1 MPYKENLARAAAL
14 KAELDSLRPLTAEM
28 EQRIMQKFRLDWN
41 YHSSHIEGNQL
52 TYGETKALILF
63 GHTAQAKPLKDHLE
77 MTGHDEAIKQIEE
90 VIRQERPLTESII
103 RELHTLIL
111 KEPYERPAQT
121 AYGIPTVRRIAVG
134 EYKTSPNHV
143 LTRTGEMFYF
153 ASPEETAAKMA
164 ELMAWY
170 NENVTREGINAV
182 LFATEFHYRFI
193 RIHPFDDGNGRL
205 ARLLMNFILM
215 LKGYPPAIIKTE
227 DKDAYY
233 NALQQA
239 DSGNLDF
246 FFNYLCEQLIRSL
259 EIMIKGT
266 KGEDVDEDDDLDKKL
281 ALLKQ
286 KLDGVDKEKELKIK
300 YNRHSFFIET
310 HSGWTKN
317 LITSFVQIVQKYN
330 DFFLEF
336 SHTLSLKSTSEDL
349 TFTTETPKDVYD
361 RFALLIM
368 SSNNGIYNTSDE
380 LYLSCTFKKFKKAGI
395 NTFDCYFNLRVNIS
409 EVTYQIAMN
418 GWSSKLRLLHET
430 VPELEI
436 NKLIKKLGND
446 IYKEIEEKINKTT

>member
-90 VIRQERPLTESII
+90 VIRQERPLTESFI

-121 AYGIPTVRRIAVG
+121 ADGIPTVRRIAVG

-153 ASPEETAAKMA
+153 ASPEETPAKMA

-170 NENVTREGINAV
+170 NENVNKEDTNAV

-239 DSGNLDF
+239 DAENLDF

-259 EIMIKGT
+259 EIMIKGA

-286 KLDGVDKEKELKIK
+286 KLNGVDKEKEIKLK
-300 YNRHSFFIET
+300 YNRKTFLSLYDRWIKDIVKVFVET
-310 HSGWTKN
+310 
-317 LITSFVQIVQKYN
+317 VEKYN
-330 DFFLEF
+330 DFYLECNH
-336 SHTLSLKSTSEDL
+336 SINLSSNGQGIVFTNQSFENTSE
-349 TFTTETPKDVYD
+349 
-361 RFALLIM
+361 RFINMLGQ
-368 SSNNGIYNTSDE
+368 SSQGESNQRDE
-380 LYLSCTFKKFKKAGI
+380 LTLQCSYRKFRKGGV
-395 NTFDCYFNLRVNIS
+395 NTFDSYYTVRITFTEIA
-409 EVTYQIAMN
+409 YQIDMN
-418 GWSSKLRLLHET
+418 GWAATSVRLLHE
-430 VPELEI
+430 PFEEI
-436 NKLIKKLGND
+436 EKKNFARKLGND
-446 IYKEIEEKINKTT
+446 LLKQIEDNIAKLN

>member
-90 VIRQERPLTESII
+90 VIRQERPLTESFI

-121 AYGIPTVRRIAVG
+121 ADGIPTVRRIAVG

-170 NENVTREGINAV
+170 NENVNKEGINAV

-239 DSGNLDF
+239 DAGNLDF

-259 EIMIKGT
+259 EIMIKGA

-286 KLDGVDKEKELKIK
+286 KLDGVADDKEIRMAYNSDTIQYVYKSWLSKLLKGYVFTTQKFNEL
-300 YNRHSFFIET
+300 
-310 HSGWTKN
+310 
-317 LITSFVQIVQKYN
+317 
-330 DFFLEF
+330 FLETY
-336 SHTLSLKSTSEDL
+336 HTIQFGEYPFLIIFRDDGFERINQG
-349 TFTTETPKDVYD
+349 FQE
-361 RFALLIM
+361 LIM
-368 SSNNGIYNTSDE
+368 EVFKENPLQINGT
-380 LYLSCTFKKFKKAGI
+380 LYLNSSFKKFKKAGTE
-395 NTFDCYFNLRVNIS
+395 TFDCNFNIQIIFNEID
-409 EVTYQIAMN
+409 YQVYLGSRSLPA
-418 GWSSKLRLLHET
+418 KLYHVSTPDKEIKM
-430 VPELEI
+430 I
-436 NKLIKKLGND
+436 NK
-446 IYKEIEEKINKTT
+446 IYGDFLLNEIENNLNK